1 MQRKP
6 RGCVCQSPALAAALR
21 SPPPPTPDSR
31 PSRLR
36 KARCYTPRRGA
47 ILSKT
52 DDGAAESRAAGAD
65 GAPRYADVVV
75 DAPTDKPGDSF
86 TYAVPPHLS
95 VRPGHLV
102 RVPFGRRT
110 LRGVVTGLRDVP
122 DVHYT
127 REIASLVDDEPF
139 LSPERVALGIW
150 IADYYR
156 APPFEALALMLPPGV
171 RGGRRRYLQAV
182 DDAPPGAEERL
193 PKGARRLLAHL
204 AANPGRHRAAALAA
218 TLGPWTANAARALIE
233 AKLAREWTEE
243 PEIKP
248 PPSRK
253 RPSRKAAAGKPLLV
267 PAASA
272 SDLRARAKER
282 PRAPRQADLL
292 RELARFPDGLDAAD
306 ARKRFSWPVVARVV
320 REGLAAVAPNPA
332 ANPSPLLPTPD
343 QQAAL
348 AAIERAMDDPSVE
361 PRVYLLHG
369 ATGSGKTEVY
379 LQAIAHCLAQGKRAI
394 ALVPEVALTPQ
405 TTQRF
410 EERFPGQVGL
420 LHSGLSP
427 GRQRDEWRRVLRGE
441 RGVVI
446 GPRSAL
452 FAPMDNPGLIALD
465 EEHEWTY
472 KQDDA
477 QPRYH
482 ARDAAERLA
491 ALTGAVVVLGSA
503 TPDVATAWRAERGAV
518 GKLALPS
525 RIERSGAPASLAS
538 VDVVDMREELR
549 DGNRSVFSRLL
560 RHRLE
565 ETMRAGRQAIL
576 FLNRRGAASAVV
588 CRNCGHAMRCARC
601 STALAYH
608 EPQDGRGAGRLRC
621 HHCGGARGAPAR
633 CPKCRS
639 PRIRYLGLGA
649 QRLMDE
655 ALRVAPGARA
665 LRWDSD
671 AASDARAHERILRAF
686 ASGKADI
693 LVGTQMVAKG
703 LDIPSVDLVGVA
715 LADVGL
721 HAPDFRAPERAFQ
734 LLTQVAGRAGRGS
747 RPGHAVI
754 QTYAPEHYAVR
765 AAAAQDYEAF
775 YAEEMERR
783 RELRNP
789 PFSKLVRLLIAH
801 TDDRTAAREAD
812 RLAGLLR
819 RTARE
824 WGMSEAEVIGP
835 APAYPP
841 RVRNVWRRQIVVRA
855 PEPRVLLDK
864 VAVPPAWRVDID
876 PGRAA

>member
-1 MQRKP
+1 M
-6 RGCVCQSPALAAALR
+6 S
-21 SPPPPTPDSR
+21 T
-31 PSRLR
+31 
-36 KARCYTPRRGA
+36 
-47 ILSKT
+47 T
-52 DDGAAESRAAGAD
+52 DGGAAESRAAEGAD

-75 DAPTDKPGDSF
+75 DAPTGKPGDTF
-86 TYAVPPHLS
+86 TYAVPPHMS
-95 VRPGHLV
+95 VRLGHLV

-122 DVHYT
+122 NVDYT
-127 REIASLVDDEPF
+127 REITSLLDDEPL

-150 IADYYR
+150 IADYYG
-156 APPFEALALMLPPGV
+156 ASPFEALALMLPPGV
-171 RGGRRRYLQAV
+171 RGGGRRYLQAA
-182 DDAPPGAEERL
+182 DDAPPDAEERL
-193 PKGARRLLAHL
+193 PKGARRLLEHL
-204 AANPGRHRAAALAA
+204 RANPGRHRAAALAA
-218 TLGPWTANAARALIE
+218 SLGPWTANAARALIE
-233 AKLAREWTEE
+233 AKLVREWTEE
-243 PEIKP
+243 PEVKP
-248 PPSRK
+248 PSARR
-253 RPSRKAAAGKPLLV
+253 RPSAPKPASGKPLLV

-306 ARKRFSWPVVARVV
+306 ARKRFGHTVAARIVK
-320 REGLAAVAPNPA
+320 EGLAAVAANPA

-348 AAIERAMDDPSVE
+348 AEIERAMDDPSVE

-394 ALVPEVALTPQ
+394 ALVPETALTPQ
-405 TTQRF
+405 MTQRF
-410 EERFPGQVGL
+410 EERFPGKVGL
-420 LHSGLSP
+420 LHSGLPPS
-427 GRQRDEWRRVLRGE
+427 RQRGEWRRVLRGE

-446 GPRSAL
+446 GARSAL
-452 FAPMDNPGLIALD
+452 FAPMDDLGLIVLD

-472 KQDDA
+472 KQEDA

-503 TPDVATAWRAERGAV
+503 TPDVVTAWRAERGAV
-518 GKLALPS
+518 GKIEMPS
-525 RIERSGAPASLAS
+525 RIERSGAPTSLAS

-560 RHRLE
+560 RERLE
-565 ETMRAGRQAIL
+565 ETLRAGRQAIL

-601 STALAYH
+601 STPLAYH
-608 EPQDGRGAGRLRC
+608 APQDGRGAGRLRC
-621 HHCGGARGAPAR
+621 HHCGGSRGAPVR
-633 CPKCRS
+633 CPRCRS
-639 PRIRYLGLGA
+639 ARIRYLGLGA
-649 QRLMDE
+649 QTLVDE
-655 ALRVAPGARA
+655 ALRVAPGARV

-671 AASDARAHERILRAF
+671 SASGVRAHERLLRVF
-686 ASGKADI
+686 ASGEADV
-693 LVGTQMVAKG
+693 LVGTQMIAKG
-703 LDIPSVDLVGVA
+703 LDVPSVDLVGVA

-765 AAAAQDYEAF
+765 AAADQDYEAF

-801 TDDRTAAREAD
+801 TDERTAAREAD

-841 RVRNVWRRQIVVRA
+841 RVRNAWRRQIVVRA

-864 VAVPPAWRVDID
+864 VGVPPAWRVDID
-876 PGRAA
+876 PLRAA